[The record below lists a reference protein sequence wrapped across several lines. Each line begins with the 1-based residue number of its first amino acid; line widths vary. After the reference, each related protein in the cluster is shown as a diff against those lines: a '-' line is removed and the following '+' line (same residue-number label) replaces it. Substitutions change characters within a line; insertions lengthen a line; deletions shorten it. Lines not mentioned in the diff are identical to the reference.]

1 MRHAVFPTIRILGAA
16 LLVGCGSGATPT
28 PIPGLAP
35 IIIERVSVA
44 ANGSQWNHG
53 STHAAIS
60 ADGRFVTF
68 TSHISNLVPGATDP
82 RSDVFVHD
90 RETGQNTLAS
100 GTPGGAEGFL
110 GLGFLGSEFSVISAD
125 GRFVAFRSRATN
137 LVPGDTNREMDVFL
151 HDRESGTTVRVS
163 VSSEQV
169 EGNGYS
175 DSAAISPDGRF
186 VGFRSGASNL
196 VPGDTN
202 GQDDVFL
209 YDRETGVTVRINVA
223 EDGSQ
228 ADLGSSSLVIA
239 TEGRLVVFQTWSAK
253 LVAGAPFG
261 ASGLVVRDLQA
272 GLVVLVS
279 VATDG
284 TSGNDGNSYVG
295 AITPGGRFIAFESEA
310 SNLVVGDTNAER
322 DVFVHDR
329 ESGETE
335 RVSVATDGTEGND
348 ASWAASMS
356 ADGRYVAFHS
366 RASNLVHGDSNR
378 DGDDPLKD
386 RDVFVHDRHR
396 GITVL
401 VSVDREG
408 NQADGWSNAPSISA
422 DGRFIAFDSVATN
435 MVPGDTNGTNDVFV
449 ATNPLYEE
457 RK

>member
-1 MRHAVFPTIRILGAA
+1 
-16 LLVGCGSGATPT
+16 
-28 PIPGLAP
+28 
-35 IIIERVSVA
+35 
-44 ANGSQWNHG
+44 
-53 STHAAIS
+53 
-60 ADGRFVTF
+60 
-68 TSHISNLVPGATDP
+68 
-82 RSDVFVHD
+82 
-90 RETGQNTLAS
+90 
-100 GTPGGAEGFL
+100 
-110 GLGFLGSEFSVISAD
+110 
-125 GRFVAFRSRATN
+125 
-137 LVPGDTNREMDVFL
+137 VPGDTNREMDVFL

-186 VGFRSGASNL
+186 VAFRSGASNL

-202 GQDDVFL
+202 GQDDVFV

-228 ADLGSSSLVIA
+228 ADQDSGFPAIA
-239 TEGRLVVFQTWSAK
+239 TGGRLVAFTTRSAN
-253 LVAGAPFG
+253 LVAG

-295 AITPGGRFIAFESEA
+295 AITPDGRFIAFESDA

-329 ESGETE
+329 ESGETG
-335 RVSVATDGTEGND
+335 RVSVATDGTESND
-348 ASWAASMS
+348 GSWAASMS

-378 DGDDPLKD
+378 DGDDPFKD
-386 RDVFVHDRHR
+386 EDVFVRDRHR

-401 VSVDREG
+401 VSVAREG
-408 NQADGWSNAPSISA
+408 NQADGWSTAPSISA